1 MHHRSLSFPL
11 SLVLALACGC
21 RIPSKPVA
29 PPPPP
34 ITCAPLYAF
43 TPEDEQLLDD
53 LQRRIFDYFWNE
65 VYPETGIAIDH
76 TENRI
81 GKVAATG
88 FELAAICIG
97 VERGWITRDQ
107 GLERTLLILNAFWDD
122 PGDPNDA
129 FADGEFGLFWH
140 YVDGK
145 TGRMKPID
153 CVAPCD
159 SADFI
164 AGVIVAGEY
173 FKGTP
178 AEALAKTIYDNVQ
191 WDKFVAKNADGSPDL
206 MSFGWVPLHVSES
219 YFETDGLLD
228 FNMSGFA
235 DNSLLIYALAL
246 GSDTHPIPQE
256 TWEQYVNS
264 YTLAEY
270 EGHECVYAGSIF
282 CRTVPQSFIR
292 FSRKRDR
299 KIDYFL
305 DTANAYLA
313 DRAFNMK
320 ENGYPPELWGL
331 TDCFGKDSYGH
342 SAPPGPIMN
351 DGTVGATAFVGA
363 LPHVPRLSL
372 DAMRYVRK
380 QWGDRAYGKY
390 GFTSSMNLLNSF
402 VSPLYVGIELGPM
415 IMMAENARSG
425 LIWDLYSRSPA
436 MSNFVRRAKMSGV
449 IDDFELPP
457 EAPQYGAWT
466 VEGGQAAIGQ
476 DAPQH
481 GKKCLEVTSAS
492 NTVRVIGQLTVNDLL
507 DFPFGR
513 YVSFWTRD
521 LAPLSFELVV
531 DGKTVPLAAAGDA
544 QGRGWT
550 HHLFKAPDTL
560 RSGSLCGIRID
571 AAITGP
577 RPALDNISLE
587 AVADVM
593 APYTIQDLRARKGKA
608 GGTVDLTWT
617 APADPEGDPVVK
629 YILTASAT
637 PDPGRGEV
645 IELLPI
651 RRAGETETQTVL
663 LESGKSY
670 YLSLAAMDAYG
681 HCAPA
686 SALVQVTANRGPVN
700 RSAYGFED
708 GGFGGWENGNT
719 NWVLQVTDSPRGD
732 KCLRVDYTKTHG
744 WNFITLK
751 VDPAMLAVHRFITL
765 KVKGRVTLLGKLW
778 CSDELQQD
786 LDHATSPS
794 ETEWTT
800 LKFDTRR
807 ADRIIPG
814 RDHVEKLLLFVE
826 PGVWSGSG
834 AFYIDDVE
842 YSGK

>member
-1 MHHRSLSFPL
+1 LS
-11 SLVLALACGC
+11 LALAALAGGC
-21 RIPSKPVA
+21 RIPGEAPA

-34 ITCAPLYAF
+34 IPCTPLYTF
-43 TPEDEQLLDD
+43 TPEDEQMLDD
-53 LQRRIFDYFWNE
+53 LQHRIFNYFWIE

-129 FADGEFGLFWH
+129 FVDGHFGLFWH
-140 YVDGK
+140 MVDGK

-178 AEALAKTIYDNVQ
+178 AEALAKKIYDNVQ
-191 WDKFVAKNADGSPDL
+191 WDKFVAKKRDGSPDL
-206 MSFGWVPLHVSES
+206 MAFGWVPLHVSES
-219 YFETDGLLD
+219 YYETDGLLD

-246 GSDTHPIPQE
+246 GSDTHPIPQA
-256 TWEQYVNS
+256 TWEQYVDS
-264 YTLAEY
+264 FTLAEY
-270 EGHECVYAGSIF
+270 AGHECVYAGSIF

-305 DTANAYLA
+305 DTVNAYLA
-313 DRAFNMK
+313 DRAFNTK

-342 SAPPGPIMN
+342 SAPPGPVMN
-351 DGTVGATAFVGA
+351 DGTVGTTAFVGA
-363 LPHVPRLSL
+363 LPNVPRLSL

-380 QWGDRAYGKY
+380 QFGDRVYGKY
-390 GFTSSMNLLNSF
+390 GFTSSVNLQNNF

-415 IMMAENARSG
+415 IMMIENARSG

-436 MSNFVRRAKMSGV
+436 MSNFVRRARMAGV
-449 IDDFELPP
+449 IDDFEMPP
-457 EAPQYGAWT
+457 EAPAYAAWS
-466 VEGGQAAIGQ
+466 VEDGQAAVGH

-481 GKKCLEVTSAS
+481 GKSCLNVSGAS

-507 DFPFGR
+507 DFPLGH
-513 YVSFWTRD
+513 YVSLWTRD
-521 LAPLSFELVV
+521 MTPLKCELVV
-531 DGKTVPLAAAGDA
+531 NGKTVPLAPAGSS

-550 HHLFKAPDTL
+550 HYLFTTPAEL

-593 APYTIQDLRARKGKA
+593 APYAIQDFQARKGKA
-608 GGTVDLTWT
+608 GGTVDLIWT
-617 APADPEGDPVVK
+617 APADPEGDLVAK
-629 YILTASAT
+629 YILTASET
-637 PDPGRGEV
+637 PDPDRGQIV
-645 IELLPI
+645 ELLPI
-651 RRAGETETQTVL
+651 KRAGETETQTVL

-686 SALVQVTANRGPVN
+686 STLVQVTANRGPLN
-700 RSAYGFED
+700 RSTYNFED
-708 GGFGGWENGNT
+708 GAVDGWENWNS
-719 NWVLQVTDSPRGD
+719 NWVLQVTDTQPGG
-732 KCLRVDYTKTHG
+732 KCLHIDFTKTHG

-751 VDPAMLAVHRFITL
+751 IDPTMLAVHRYITMR
-765 KVKGRVTLLGKLW
+765 VKGRVTLLGKLW

-786 LDHATSPS
+786 MEVQSSNSDS
-794 ETEWTT
+794 EWTT

-807 ADRIIPG
+807 ADKIIPG
-814 RDHVEKLLLFVE
+814 RDKVEKMLLFVN
-826 PGVWSGSG
+826 PGQWSGSG
-834 AFYIDDVE
+834 TLYIDDVE